1 MNLKKTSILC
11 LIAFFP
17 IFALKSNLSLIEI
30 IILILVFLIPILILN
45 YFVTKKRFFNK
56 YIFKIYLSLLIVM
69 GIDNSFGL
77 WNGLIQPFKV
87 PLINTFTVIYYPALG
102 LLIFLIIIFYI
113 IITFSNARFFNV
125 ILIFLSTIFLFSIVD
140 QNKSYKNL
148 KDYSTPIN
156 SEYNNT
162 DVVII
167 LDEMSGL
174 NSYESKTPI
183 GITFDTKAREFFKKY
198 NFEYY
203 SNIKSIDS
211 GTKVSISSLVNLT
224 SNNVKSEAIKESKS
238 YFYNHEIYKN
248 LFFENFKNISIYQNI
263 YIDFCRGKNISKCKT
278 SNPFSERKYVEGFKN
293 TFLTK
298 TTSLWKLN
306 GSIVSTLAWRSLR
319 EIRAIDSILDP
330 EGQKAS
336 FNDLFFN
343 IEKDISSKNY
353 DLIFVHTLVPH
364 KPYGF
369 NDSCNYD
376 GKLSLRNTFFSA
388 NKQVSQHNMERL
400 CVLFFLDNFLQNLK
414 KNNNLENINLTL
426 MSDHGARISS
436 DKDSSLSVIY
446 AYKDK
451 QTKYKEFNEETTS
464 QKIFSNRYNHL
475 INF

>member
-1 MNLKKTSILC
+1 MNLKKTSIFC
-11 LIAFFP
+11 SIAFFP
-17 IFALKSNLSLIEI
+17 LFVLKSNLSLIETI
-30 IILILVFLIPILILN
+30 FLISVFLIPIIILN
-45 YFVTKKRFFNK
+45 YFLIKKKFFNNFF
-56 YIFKIYLSLLIVM
+56 FKIYISSLIVM

-77 WNGLIQPFKV
+77 WNGIIQPFTTL
-87 PLINTFTVIYYPALG
+87 LIQLFTVIYYPAFG

-113 IITFSNARFFNV
+113 IITFSNERFLNV
-125 ILIFLSTIFLFSIVD
+125 ILIFLSTIFLFSIID
-140 QNKSYKNL
+140 QNKSYKNI
-148 KDYSTPIN
+148 KDYSIPTDK
-156 SEYNNT
+156 EYNNT

-174 NSYESKTPI
+174 NSYESKTAR
-183 GITFDTKAREFFKKY
+183 GITFNTEAKEFFKKY

-203 SNIKSIDS
+203 SNIKSIDF

-224 SNNVKSEAIKESKS
+224 SNNVSSETLKESEN
-238 YFYNHEIYKN
+238 YFYDYEIHKN

-263 YIDFCRGKNISKCKT
+263 FLDFCRVENISKCKT
-278 SNPFSERKYVEGFKN
+278 SNPFNERKYVEGFKN

-298 TTSLWKLN
+298 IASLWKLN
-306 GSIVSTLAWRSLR
+306 GSIISTLTWRTLR

-369 NDSCNYD
+369 NDNCNYD
-376 GKLSLRNTFFSA
+376 GKPSLGNTFFSA
-388 NKQVSQHNMERL
+388 KKKVNQHNTERL

-414 KNNNLENINLTL
+414 KNNTLKNIKLTL
-426 MSDHGARISS
+426 MSDHGAKIIWNEEST
-436 DKDSSLSVIY
+436 LPVIY
-446 AYKDK
+446 AYRDK
-451 QTKYKEFNEETTS
+451 QTKYKEFDEETTS
-464 QKIFSNRYNHL
+464 QKVFTNRYNHL

>member
-1 MNLKKTSILC
+1 MNLKKTSIFC

-30 IILILVFLIPILILN
+30 IFLILVFLIPILILN
-45 YFVTKKRFFNK
+45 YFLTKKIFFNNF
-56 YIFKIYLSLLIVM
+56 IFKIYISLLIVM

-77 WNGLIQPFKV
+77 WSGLIQPFKV
-87 PLINTFTVIYYPALG
+87 TLINTFTVIYYPAFG
-102 LLIFLIIIFYI
+102 LLVFLIIIFYI
-113 IITFSNARFFNV
+113 VITFSNERFLNV

-148 KDYSTPIN
+148 KDYSIPIN
-156 SEYNNT
+156 SKYNNT

-174 NSYESKTPI
+174 NSYESKTSR
-183 GITFDTKAREFFKKY
+183 GLTFDTDAREFFKKY

-211 GTKVSISSLVNLT
+211 GTKVSISSLLNLT
-224 SNNVKSEAIKESKS
+224 SNKVKSKAIKVSKN
-238 YFYNHEIYKN
+238 YFYNHEIQKN

-278 SNPFSERKYVEGFKN
+278 SNPFNERKYVEGFKN

-298 TTSLWKLN
+298 IASIWKLN
-306 GSIVSTLAWRSLR
+306 GSIISTLTWRTLR

-369 NDSCNYD
+369 NDNCNYD

-388 NKQVSQHNMERL
+388 NKQVNQHNKERL
-400 CVLFFLDNFLQNLK
+400 CVLFFLDNFLQNLQ
-414 KNNNLENINLTL
+414 KNDNLENINLTL
-426 MSDHGARISS
+426 MSDHGARIINSE
-436 DKDSSLSVIY
+436 DSSLSVIY

-464 QKIFSNRYNHL
+464 QKIFSSRYNHL

>member
-1 MNLKKTSILC
+1 MNLKKTSIFC

-17 IFALKSNLSLIEI
+17 IFTLKSNLPLIEI
-30 IILILVFLIPILILN
+30 IFLILIFLTPILIFN
-45 YFVTKKRFFNK
+45 YFLIKKNFFNNFILRI
-56 YIFKIYLSLLIVM
+56 YISLLIVI

-77 WNGLIQPFKV
+77 WNGLVQPFKTL
-87 PLINTFTVIYYPALG
+87 LIQLFTVIYYPAFG
-102 LLIFLIIIFYI
+102 LFIILIIVFYI
-113 IITFSNARFFNV
+113 LITFLNERFLNV

-148 KDYSTPIN
+148 KDYSIPIN
-156 SEYNNT
+156 SKYNNT

-174 NSYESKTPI
+174 NSYESKTSR
-183 GITFDTKAREFFKKY
+183 GLTFDTDAREFFKKY

-211 GTKVSISSLVNLT
+211 GTKVSISSLLNLT
-224 SNNVKSEAIKESKS
+224 SNKVKSKAIKVSKN
-238 YFYNHEIYKN
+238 YFYNHEIQKN
-248 LFFENFKNISIYQNI
+248 LFFKNFKNISIYQNI

-278 SNPFSERKYVEGFKN
+278 SNPFNERKYVEGFKN

-298 TTSLWKLN
+298 IASIWKLN
-306 GSIVSTLAWRSLR
+306 GSIISTLTWRTLR

-369 NDSCNYD
+369 NDNCNYD

-388 NKQVSQHNMERL
+388 NKQVNQHNKERL
-400 CVLFFLDNFLQNLK
+400 CVLFFLDNFLQNLQ
-414 KNNNLENINLTL
+414 KNDNLENINLTL
-426 MSDHGARISS
+426 MSDHGARIINSE
-436 DKDSSLSVIY
+436 DSSLSVIY

-464 QKIFSNRYNHL
+464 QKIFSSRYNHL

>member
-30 IILILVFLIPILILN
+30 IILISVFLIPILILN
-45 YFVTKKRFFNK
+45 YFLTKKRFFNK
-56 YIFKIYLSLLIVM
+56 FIFKIYISLLIVM

-113 IITFSNARFFNV
+113 IITFSNARFLNV

-148 KDYSTPIN
+148 KDYSKPIN

-298 TTSLWKLN
+298 IASLWKLN
-306 GSIVSTLAWRSLR
+306 GSIVSTLTWRSLR

-388 NKQVSQHNMERL
+388 NKQVSQHNTERL
-400 CVLFFLDNFLQNLK
+400 CVLFFLDNFLKNLK
-414 KNNNLENINLTL
+414 KNDNLKNINLTI
-426 MSDHGARISS
+426 MSDHGARITSS
-436 DKDSSLSVIY
+436 EDSSLSVIY

>member
-1 MNLKKTSILC
+1 MNLKKTSIFC

-17 IFALKSNLSLIEI
+17 IFTLKSNLPLIEI
-30 IILILVFLIPILILN
+30 IFLILIFLTPILIFN
-45 YFVTKKRFFNK
+45 YFLIKKNFFNNFILRI
-56 YIFKIYLSLLIVM
+56 YISLLIVM
-69 GIDNSFGL
+69 GNDNSFGL
-77 WNGLIQPFKV
+77 WNGLIQPFKTL
-87 PLINTFTVIYYPALG
+87 LIQLFTVIYYPAFG
-102 LLIFLIIIFYI
+102 LFIILIIIFYI
-113 IITFSNARFFNV
+113 LITFLNERFLNV

-148 KDYSTPIN
+148 KDYSIPIN
-156 SEYNNT
+156 SKYNNT

-174 NSYESKTPI
+174 NSYESKTSR
-183 GITFDTKAREFFKKY
+183 GLTFDTDAREFFKKY

-211 GTKVSISSLVNLT
+211 GTKVSISSLLNLT
-224 SNNVKSEAIKESKS
+224 SNKVKSKAIKVSKN
-238 YFYNHEIYKN
+238 YFYNHEIQKN
-248 LFFENFKNISIYQNI
+248 LFFKNFKNISIYQNI

-278 SNPFSERKYVEGFKN
+278 SNPFNERKYVEGFKN

-298 TTSLWKLN
+298 IASIWKLN
-306 GSIVSTLAWRSLR
+306 GSIISTLTWRTLR

-369 NDSCNYD
+369 NDNCNYD

-388 NKQVSQHNMERL
+388 NKQVNQHNKERL
-400 CVLFFLDNFLQNLK
+400 CVLFFLDNFLQNLQ
-414 KNNNLENINLTL
+414 KNDNLENINLTL
-426 MSDHGARISS
+426 MSDHGARIINSE
-436 DKDSSLSVIY
+436 DSSLSVIY

-464 QKIFSNRYNHL
+464 QKIFSSRYNHL

>member
-1 MNLKKTSILC
+1 MNLKKTSIFC

-17 IFALKSNLSLIEI
+17 IFTLKSNLSLIEI
-30 IILILVFLIPILILN
+30 IFLISVFLIPILIFN
-45 YFVTKKRFFNK
+45 YFLIKKKFFYNS
-56 YIFKIYLSLLIVM
+56 IFKIYISLLIVM

-87 PLINTFTVIYYPALG
+87 LLINSFTVIYYPAFG

-113 IITFSNARFFNV
+113 VITFSNEKFLNV
-125 ILIFLSTIFLFSIVD
+125 ILIFLSKIFLFSIVD

-148 KDYSTPIN
+148 KDYSIPVN
-156 SEYNNT
+156 KKYNNT

-167 LDEMSGL
+167 FDEMSGL
-174 NSYESKTPI
+174 NSYESRTSKGMI
-183 GITFDTKAREFFKKY
+183 FDTKAKEFFKRH

-203 SNIKSIDS
+203 SNIKSIDR
-211 GTKVSISSLVNLT
+211 GTKDSISSLVNLT
-224 SNNVKSEAIKESKS
+224 SNKVSSEALKVSEN
-238 YFYNHEIYKN
+238 YFYNYEIHKN
-248 LFFENFKNISIYQNI
+248 LFFENFRNISIYQNI
-263 YIDFCRGKNISKCKT
+263 FIDFCVVKNISKCKT

-298 TTSLWKLN
+298 IASLWKLN
-306 GSIVSTLAWRSLR
+306 GSIISTLAWRTLR
-319 EIRAIDSILDP
+319 EIRAIDSLLDP

-369 NDSCNYD
+369 NNNCNYD
-376 GKLSLRNTFFSA
+376 GKLSLGNTFFSA
-388 NKQVSQHNMERL
+388 DKKVNQHNTERL
-400 CVLFFLDNFLQNLK
+400 CVLFFLDKFFKNLK
-414 KNNNLENINLTL
+414 KNDTLQNISITM
-426 MSDHGARISS
+426 MSDHGAKII
-436 DKDSSLSVIY
+436 DNEDSNLSVIY

-451 QTKYKEFNEETTS
+451 QTKYKDFDEKTTS
-464 QKIFSNRYNHL
+464 QKIFSSRYNHL

>member
-1 MNLKKTSILC
+1 MNLKKTSIFC

-17 IFALKSNLSLIEI
+17 IFTLKSNLPLIEI
-30 IILILVFLIPILILN
+30 IFLILIFLIPILIFN
-45 YFVTKKRFFNK
+45 YFLIKKNFFNNFILRI
-56 YIFKIYLSLLIVM
+56 YISLLIVI

-77 WNGLIQPFKV
+77 WNGLIQPFKTL
-87 PLINTFTVIYYPALG
+87 LIQLFTVIYYPAFG
-102 LLIFLIIIFYI
+102 LFIILIIIFYI
-113 IITFSNARFFNV
+113 LITFSNERFLNV
-125 ILIFLSTIFLFSIVD
+125 ILIFLSTIFLFSIID
-140 QNKSYKNL
+140 QNKSYKNI
-148 KDYSTPIN
+148 KDYSIPSN
-156 SEYNNT
+156 KEYNNT

-174 NSYESKTPI
+174 NSYESKTAR
-183 GITFDTKAREFFKKY
+183 GITFNTEAKEFFKKY

-203 SNIKSIDS
+203 SNIKSIDF

-224 SNNVKSEAIKESKS
+224 SNNVSSETLKMSEN
-238 YFYNHEIYKN
+238 YFYDYEIHKN
-248 LFFENFKNISIYQNI
+248 LFFENFKNISVYQNI
-263 YIDFCRGKNISKCKT
+263 FLDFCRVKNISKCKT
-278 SNPFSERKYVEGFKN
+278 SNPFNERKYVEGFKN

-298 TTSLWKLN
+298 IASLWKLN
-306 GSIVSTLAWRSLR
+306 GSIISTLSWRTLR

-343 IEKDISSKNY
+343 IEKDISSKKY

-369 NDSCNYD
+369 NDKCNYD
-376 GKLSLRNTFFSA
+376 GKLSLGNTFFSA
-388 NKQVSQHNMERL
+388 NKKVNQHNTERL

-414 KNNNLENINLTL
+414 KNNSLQNIKLTL
-426 MSDHGARISS
+426 MSDHGAKIIWNE
-436 DKDSSLSVIY
+436 DSTLPVIY

-451 QTKYKEFNEETTS
+451 QTKYKEFDEETTS
-464 QKIFSNRYNHL
+464 QKIFSIRYNHL

>member
-1 MNLKKTSILC
+1 MNLKKTSIFC

-30 IILILVFLIPILILN
+30 IFLILVFLIPILILN
-45 YFVTKKRFFNK
+45 YFLTKKIFFNNF
-56 YIFKIYLSLLIVM
+56 IFKIYISLLIVM

-77 WNGLIQPFKV
+77 WSGLIQPFKV
-87 PLINTFTVIYYPALG
+87 TLINTFTVIYYPAFG
-102 LLIFLIIIFYI
+102 LLVFLIIIFYI
-113 IITFSNARFFNV
+113 VITFSNERFLNV
-125 ILIFLSTIFLFSIVD
+125 ILIFLSTIFLFSIID
-140 QNKSYKNL
+140 QNKSYKNI
-148 KDYSTPIN
+148 KDYSIPTN
-156 SEYNNT
+156 KEYNNT

-174 NSYESKTPI
+174 NSYESKTAR
-183 GITFDTKAREFFKKY
+183 GITFNTEAKEFFKKY

-203 SNIKSIDS
+203 SNIKSIDF

-224 SNNVKSEAIKESKS
+224 SNNVSSETLKMSEN
-238 YFYNHEIYKN
+238 YFYDYEIHKN
-248 LFFENFKNISIYQNI
+248 LFFENFKNISVYQNI
-263 YIDFCRGKNISKCKT
+263 FLDFCRVKNISKCKT
-278 SNPFSERKYVEGFKN
+278 SNPFNERKYVEGFKN

-298 TTSLWKLN
+298 IASLWKLN
-306 GSIVSTLAWRSLR
+306 GSIISTLSWRTLR

-343 IEKDISSKNY
+343 IEKDISSKKY

-369 NDSCNYD
+369 NDKCNYD
-376 GKLSLRNTFFSA
+376 GKLSLGNTFFSA
-388 NKQVSQHNMERL
+388 NKKVNQHNTERL

-414 KNNNLENINLTL
+414 KNNSLQNIKLTL
-426 MSDHGARISS
+426 MSDHGAKIIWNE
-436 DKDSSLSVIY
+436 DSTLPVIY

-451 QTKYKEFNEETTS
+451 QTKYKEFDEETTS
-464 QKIFSNRYNHL
+464 QKIFSIRYNHL